1 MGKTAIELLTDTRMI
16 ELCSFVLQVLGAD
29 EDNMGDGCSQKLASA
44 KFLRLLLLILIPCI
58 CALILLLVI
67 LLTFVGEC

>member
-1 MGKTAIELLTDTRMI
+1 MI
-16 ELCSFVLQVLGAD
+16 KLCSFVFQVLGTD